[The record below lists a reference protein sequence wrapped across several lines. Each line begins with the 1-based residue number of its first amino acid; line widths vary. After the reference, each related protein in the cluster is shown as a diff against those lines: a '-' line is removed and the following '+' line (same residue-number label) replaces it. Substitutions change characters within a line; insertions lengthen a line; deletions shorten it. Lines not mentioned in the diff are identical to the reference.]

1 MLLTKLLSFYV
12 LLCPLNIQKK
22 NLKMNLFLILQGSDF
37 CKEQTSEFI
46 LEHKSLSII
55 SLLVNLSLLKITIV
69 YFKFSYVLQNFAYTY
84 RKLIYVW
91 CFSQK
96 PLRCLVYNIL
106 LILLLFFFVISLDLN
121 FFKFNS
127 S

>member
-1 MLLTKLLSFYV
+1 
-12 LLCPLNIQKK
+12 
-22 NLKMNLFLILQGSDF
+22 MNLILILQGSDF

-55 SLLVNLSLLKITIV
+55 SLLVNLSLLKITNV

-84 RKLIYVW
+84 RRLNYVW
-91 CFSQK
+91 CFSQN
-96 PLRCLVYNIL
+96 PLRCLQYPFNSFVIL
-106 LILLLFFFVISLDLN
+106 LCHFIRFEFLQIQFQSTTNNGFTQVFNTWILLKNREIF
-121 FFKFNS
+121 S

>member
-1 MLLTKLLSFYV
+1 
-12 LLCPLNIQKK
+12 
-22 NLKMNLFLILQGSDF
+22 MNLILILQGSDF

-55 SLLVNLSLLKITIV
+55 SLLVNLSLLKITNV

-96 PLRCLVYNIL
+96 PLRCLQYPFDYFIIL
-106 LILLLFFFVISLDLN
+106 LCHFIRFEFLHILFQSTTNNGFTQIFNIWILL
-121 FFKFNS
+121 KK
-127 S
+127 